1 MSPRIT
7 KMKYVSRVIAA
18 AIVIGVGVLLFLAF
32 QPPQPSQAR
41 ASILGLQADPDT
53 SKFTRALLARDL
65 VFPRDHGPHDDFQ
78 TEWWYYTGNVT
89 AASGRHF
96 GYQFTIFRRAL
107 APGAPVSD
115 GSLAAR
121 QLYFAHFAVTDTGAN
136 THREFQRFSRG
147 AGGLAGAQA
156 DPFRVFIEDWSV
168 EAVASPRRP
177 GLDAASV
184 RIVAKSEGYAIDL
197 TLDSAKPMVRH
208 GDRGLSQKSPE
219 PGNASYYYSYTR
231 MDTRGTMTT
240 PDGSSAVTGQSWMD
254 HEWSTSVLGAGT
266 RGWDWFSLQL
276 SDGSELM
283 YFRLWQADGSDGLS
297 SSGTWVMS
305 NGEIKPLAR
314 TDVAITPVDTW
325 RSPAN
330 GATYPSGWRIKIAS
344 LGVDVVATPRLRDQ
358 EMNLSSTYWEGAVS
372 VAGVSGG
379 VTVTGAG
386 FVELTGYA
394 EAMSEKL

>member
-1 MSPRIT
+1 
-7 KMKYVSRVIAA
+7 MKYVSRGIAA
-18 AIVIGVGVLLFLAF
+18 AIVIGIGVLLFLAF
-32 QPPQPSQAR
+32 QPPQPSPAR
-41 ASILGLQADPDT
+41 ATIQGLQADDDT
-53 SKFTRALLARDL
+53 SKFARALSARDL
-65 VFPRDHGPHDDFQ
+65 VFPRDHGAHDDFQ

-89 AASGRHF
+89 TESGRHF

-107 APGAPVSD
+107 APGAPASD
-115 GSLAAR
+115 ASFATR
-121 QLYFAHFAVTDTGAN
+121 QIYFAHFAVTDTGAN

-147 AGGLAGAQA
+147 AGGLAGTRA
-156 DPFRVFIEDWSV
+156 DPFRVFIEDWSA
-168 EAVASPRRP
+168 EAVSSPRRS

-184 RIVAKSEGYAIDL
+184 RIVAKSDGYAIDL

-219 PGNASYYYSYTR
+219 AGNASYYYSYTR
-231 MDTRGTMTT
+231 MDTRGSVTT
-240 PDGSSAVTGQSWMD
+240 PDGAYGVAGQSWMD

-283 YFRLWQADGSDGLS
+283 YFRLWQADGSDGVS
-297 SSGTWVMS
+297 SSGTWVLS
-305 NGEIKPLAR
+305 NGETRALPKS
-314 TDVAITPVDTW
+314 DVLITSTDTW

-330 GATYPSGWRIKIAS
+330 GATYPSGWRIRIAS
-344 LGVDVVATPRLRDQ
+344 LGVDVLAAPRLRDQ

-372 VAGVSGG
+372 VSGTAGGSA
-379 VTVTGAG
+379 VTGVG

>member
-1 MSPRIT
+1 
-7 KMKYVSRVIAA
+7 MKYVSRGIAA
-18 AIVIGVGVLLFLAF
+18 AIVIGIGVLLFLAF
-32 QPPQPSQAR
+32 QPPQPSPAR
-41 ASILGLQADPDT
+41 ATIQGLQADGDT
-53 SKFTRALLARDL
+53 SKFTRALVARDL
-65 VFPRDHGPHDDFQ
+65 DFPRDHGAHDDFQ

-89 AASGRHF
+89 TESGRHF

-107 APGAPVSD
+107 VPGAQTSD
-115 GSLAAR
+115 ASLATR
-121 QLYFAHFAVTDTGAN
+121 QLYFAHFAVTDTRAN

-147 AGGLAGAQA
+147 AGGLAGTRA
-156 DPFRVFIEDWSV
+156 DPFRVFIEDWS
-168 EAVASPRRP
+168 ADAIASPRRS
-177 GLDAASV
+177 GSEAASV

-197 TLDSAKPMVRH
+197 ALDSAKPMVRH

-231 MDTRGTMTT
+231 MDTRGALTT
-240 PDGSSAVTGQSWMD
+240 PDGSYAVSGQSWMD

-276 SDGSELM
+276 SDGSDLM
-283 YFRLWQADGSDGLS
+283 YFRLWQTDGSDGVS
-297 SSGTWVMS
+297 SGGTWVLS
-305 NGEIKPLAR
+305 NGETRPLTRA
-314 TDVAITPVDTW
+314 DVAITPVDTW

-330 GATYPSGWRIKIAS
+330 GASYPSGWRIRIPS

-372 VAGVSGG
+372 VTGVAGGISATG
-379 VTVTGAG
+379 VG

>member
-1 MSPRIT
+1 
-7 KMKYVSRVIAA
+7 MKYVGRGIAA
-18 AIVIGVGVLLFLAF
+18 AIVIGIGALLFLAL
-32 QPPQPSQAR
+32 QPPQPSPAR
-41 ASILGLQADPDT
+41 ASIQGLQADGDT
-53 SKFTRALLARDL
+53 SKFARALLARDL
-65 VFPRDHGPHDDFQ
+65 EFPRDHGAHDDFQ

-89 AASGRHF
+89 TANGRHF

-107 APGAPVSD
+107 APGAPAS
-115 GSLAAR
+115 GASLATR
-121 QLYFAHFAVTDTGAN
+121 QLYFAHFAVTDTSAN
-136 THREFQRFSRG
+136 THQEFQRFSRG
-147 AGGLAGAQA
+147 AGGLAGARA
-156 DPFRVFIEDWSV
+156 DAFRVFIADWSA

-177 GLDAASV
+177 GLDAAAV
-184 RIVAKSEGYAIDL
+184 RIVAKSEAYAIDL

-231 MDTRGTMTT
+231 MDTRGTVTT
-240 PDGSSAVTGQSWMD
+240 PDASYAVAGQSWMD

-283 YFRLWQADGSDGLS
+283 YFRLWQADGSEGVS

-305 NGEIKPLAR
+305 NGSSKPLSRA
-314 TDVAITPVDTW
+314 DVAITPVDTW
-325 RSPAN
+325 RSPTN
-330 GATYPSGWRIKIAS
+330 GATYPSGWRIRIAA

-372 VAGVSGG
+372 LSGMAGGSA
-379 VTVTGAG
+379 VTGAG